1 MQIRTKS
8 IVHQVIRP
16 VWNAWMRFGNHQL
29 YLTTSREDGVDIGHE
44 TECPS
49 TETVGQGSQNC
60 SSIHG
65 DHGI

>member
-16 VWNAWMRFGNHQL
+16 VWNAWMRFGNHHL
-29 YLTTSREDGVDIGHE
+29 SLTTVHGDAVKVGHE

-49 TETVGQGSQNC
+49 TQALEPGSQQY
-60 SSIHG
+60 SPIQAEH
-65 DHGI
+65 

>member
-29 YLTTSREDGVDIGHE
+29 SLTAAHVDGAQVALDA
-44 TECPS
+44 ECPS
-49 TETVGQGSQNC
+49 QQALGQVCPDC
-60 SSIHG
+60 SPLHS
-65 DHGI
+65 DSGI